1 MPHSLHVHDC
11 DSSGDGDGD
20 GDGDGY
26 GYGYSDGD
34 FAARWRC
41 AVHATNKLEGEIVV
55 R

>member
-20 GDGDGY
+20 G
-26 GYGYSDGD
+26 YSDESFG
-34 FAARWRC
+34 ARWRC
-41 AVHATNKLEGEIVV
+41 GVHATNKLEGEIVV